1 MIINSTILTE
11 WVKSGGDKSGL
22 HFEEHGCS
30 EFIAHHAGIIKHVSL
45 AFNMLRNECWSDIS
59 TYMIKLGYK
68 DSRVNVMQ
76 EWVKFCYEAL
86 KCMNLKKDE
95 PFIEL
100 YTWKEFKEEC
110 NSIKDSVKNSQSSFS
125 WNNEKNILRIT
136 AGSDVEFTLTDDTII
151 GIKCNTAQLRKHFK
165 FNYCDDKQ
173 VLPGEGTNGS
183 KCRKTQLAH
192 TLLRYGWSSVYYMVP
207 ITLKLMQLNPALD
220 QFYIMQIAWNIRGK
234 LGLGWSADYG
244 TLFQQNNE
252 IMPKSMFMSK
262 FKDVKI
268 DGVQVHF
275 LVSED
280 PLIKMIRDVDVKDS
294 KINVDFNIHDSEKLT
309 LPQLLD
315 LNDTKYTDE
324 IAKYLEKLES
334 NNSID
339 HMKVRFKFVQTIFKS
354 TIVNVPYV
362 GYHKKGVNIDRILFK
377 DEENTILS
385 IAEKSKLIEIL

>member
-1 MIINSTILTE
+1 MITSSTILTE

-22 HFEEHGCS
+22 HLEEHGCS
-30 EFIAHHAGIIKHVSL
+30 EFIAHHAGIIRHVSL
-45 AFNMLRNECWSDIS
+45 AFNMLRNDCWSDIS
-59 TYMIKLGYK
+59 THMTKLDYK

-110 NSIKDSVKNSQSSFS
+110 RPIKDSVKNSQGQFR
-125 WNNEKNILRIT
+125 WTDNEIT
-136 AGSDVEFTLTDDTII
+136 ASTGVKFTLTDDTII
-151 GIKCNTAQLRKHFK
+151 GIKCNTAQLRRHLKLS
-165 FNYCDDKQ
+165 YCDEKQ
-173 VLPGEGTNGS
+173 VLPGEITNGGR
-183 KCRKTQLAH
+183 CRKTQLAH
-192 TLLRYGWSSVYYMVP
+192 TLLRYGWTGVFDMVP
-207 ITLKLMQLNPALD
+207 IALKLMQLNPTLD
-220 QFYIMQIAWNIRGK
+220 QFYVMQIAWNLRGK
-234 LGLGWSADYG
+234 FGKGWNADYG
-244 TLFQQNNE
+244 TLFGQDNE
-252 IMPKSMFMSK
+252 IMPKPMFISK

-280 PLIKMIRDVDVKDS
+280 PLIKMVKDADAKDAKISFDFYMHNS
-294 KINVDFNIHDSEKLT
+294 KKLT
-309 LPQLLD
+309 IPQLLD
-315 LNDTKYTDE
+315 LTDPKYTDE

-334 NNSID
+334 NDGVD
-339 HMKVRFKFVQTIFKS
+339 HLKVKFKFVQTIFRS
-354 TIVNVPYV
+354 TVVGVPYI